1 MSKKSKR
8 NRAKKSNLG
17 KGIESQVG
25 LAKGQM
31 PAHTLTESKVA
42 TASPE
47 SSKYVALSER
57 YQYVMPELKIISLIA
72 GILFLILIVLSF
84 VLR

>member
-8 NRAKKSNLG
+8 NKAKQKNLD
-17 KGIESQVG
+17 KGIKSQVG
-25 LAKGQM
+25 LAAGQM

-42 TASPE
+42 AASPE
-47 SSKYVALSER
+47 SSKYAAIAER
-57 YQYVMPELKIISLIA
+57 YQYVLPELKIISLIA
-72 GILFLILIVLSF
+72 GILFLILVVLSF

>member
-17 KGIESQVG
+17 KGIKSQVG
-25 LAKGQM
+25 LATGQM

-57 YQYVMPELKIISLIA
+57 YQYVLPELKIIILVA